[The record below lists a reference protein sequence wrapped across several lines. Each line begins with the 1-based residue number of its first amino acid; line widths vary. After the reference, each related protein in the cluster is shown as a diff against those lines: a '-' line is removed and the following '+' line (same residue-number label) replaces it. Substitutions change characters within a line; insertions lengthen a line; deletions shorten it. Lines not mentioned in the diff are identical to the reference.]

1 MEIVMYKIL
10 IDSCGEFTED
20 MEKNPVFGHVA
31 LKLQVGEWHQVDDET
46 FDQAVFLDVLSRT
59 DACPKSACPS
69 PDQYLQQFEGCD
81 EIYIITLSGSLSGSY
96 NSARTAM
103 EMYYED
109 HEKARIHVFDSCS
122 ASIGETL
129 LGLKIFE
136 LKEAGL
142 SFEQVVVQGEKYKDS
157 VTTYFVLDNLDTL
170 RKNGRLSGIKS
181 VVASTL
187 NIKPVMSADNTG
199 TIIQLGQK
207 IGIRKALISM
217 CEEIVKNKQ
226 DTPGKDLMISHCNAG
241 KRALYIK
248 DILEKTGL
256 FATIRI
262 LDTRGISS
270 MYANDGGI
278 IVAV

>member
-1 MEIVMYKIL
+1 MYKIL
-10 IDSCGEFTED
+10 IDSCGEFTKEMED
-20 MEKNPVFGHVA
+20 NPVFQHVS

-46 FDQAVFLDVLSRT
+46 FNQAEFLDILTRT

-69 PDQYLQQFEGCD
+69 PEQYMKHFDGCD
-81 EIYIITLSGSLSGSY
+81 EVYIVTLSGNLSGSY

-109 HEKARIHVFDSCS
+109 HKDAKIHVFDSCS

-142 SFEQVVVQGEKYKDS
+142 DFEQAVVQGEKYKDDQ
-157 VTTYFVLDNLDTL
+157 TTYFVLDNLDTL
-170 RKNGRLSGIKS
+170 RKNGRLTGIKS

-187 NIKPVMSADNTG
+187 NIKPVMSADKTG

-207 IGIRKALISM
+207 IGVRKALISM
-217 CEEIVKNKQ
+217 CEEIIKDKQ
-226 DTPGKDLMISHCNAG
+226 ITPGRDLMISHCNAK
-241 KRALYIK
+241 KRALYVK

-256 FATIRI
+256 FASIRI